1 MQTRWNSSTNR
12 KVQIEKD
19 ILLQVLED
27 HTNEGLQTLQEYAI
41 TADIIALMNAI
52 PNKSSNPEFA
62 ELFVKPI
69 SHVYAR
75 VDIIADC

>member
-27 HTNEGLQTLQEYAI
+27 HTNEELQTLQEYAI

-52 PNKSSNPEFA
+52 PNKSSNSEFA
-62 ELFVKPI
+62 ELFVKRI
-69 SHVYAR
+69 
-75 VDIIADC
+75 